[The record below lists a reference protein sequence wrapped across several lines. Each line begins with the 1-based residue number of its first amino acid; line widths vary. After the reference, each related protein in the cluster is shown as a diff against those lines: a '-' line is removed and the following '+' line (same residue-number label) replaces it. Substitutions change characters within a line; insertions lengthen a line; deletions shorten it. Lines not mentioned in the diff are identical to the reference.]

1 MKIYFLK
8 DLSEDCVD
16 AVIIAKESSRIK
28 IEESIM
34 RAKQKH
40 EDDYQW
46 EHLVS
51 ELPSDCEIYDKW
63 THIESIYY

>member
-16 AVIIAKESSRIK
+16 AVIIAKESSRAK

-34 RAKQKH
+34 KAKQKH

-46 EHLVS
+46 EHLVWMQRVFYCINIS
-51 ELPSDCEIYDKW
+51 KSLNFSL
-63 THIESIYY
+63 